1 MRKLFFITFSILLYF
16 HSLSQDIT
24 GTWKGN
30 IEISGQQ
37 LPIIFHFK
45 KDSLGNIDGKW
56 DSPLQKAVNLP
67 FSSINTDR
75 DSLRLSIK
83 MIGGSYAGRFID
95 NDSIAGMWSQSGKQF
110 NLNFAR
116 SSGEFSIEPKTSLRP
131 GEKEIAITSYDG
143 NKLYGNLLAKNDQQK
158 LAIIIAG
165 SGPTDR
171 DGNNPL
177 GNKADSYKLLAY
189 ALDSQNIA
197 TFRYDKRGIGESIP
211 PDFNQANVV
220 FDDYV
225 KDAEMIFSY
234 LHDSLGFKN
243 IYFIGH
249 SEGSLIGMIASQK
262 KAVKGYVS
270 IAGPGRPI
278 DAVIEEQENA
288 SSLHDSMKRK
298 VTSIF
303 NELKKGNTTDDVP
316 AELNSLFN
324 KSIQPYFISWLK
336 YDPAKEIKRLRCP
349 VLILQGSCDKQ
360 VKVKDAEILHKASPK
375 SKIGIIPL
383 MTHALKNA
391 NADCVDENYKT
402 YLDPSLPIN
411 QKLVE
416 DISDFIKK

>member
-1 MRKLFFITFSILLYF
+1 MRKLFFILFLVPIYS
-16 HSLSQDIT
+16 HSFSQDIT

-30 IEISGQQ
+30 IEINGQQ
-37 LPIIFHFK
+37 LPIVFHFK
-45 KDSLGNIDGKW
+45 KDSSGNIDGKW
-56 DSPLQKAVNLP
+56 DSPLQKAMNLP
-67 FSSINTDR
+67 FSSINADK
-75 DSLRLSIK
+75 DSLRLDIK
-83 MIGGSYAGRFID
+83 MIGGSYAGRFIG

-110 NLNFAR
+110 NLNLSR
-116 SSGEFSIEPKTSLRP
+116 SSEDFSIEPKAVLHP
-131 GEKEIAITSYDG
+131 GEKEIAIASYDG

-177 GNKADSYKLLAY
+177 GDKAGSYKLLAY

-197 TFRYDKRGIGESIP
+197 TFRYDKRGIGESIS

-225 KDAEMIFSY
+225 KDAEMIFNY

-278 DAVIEEQENA
+278 NVVIEEQENA
-288 SSLHDSMKRK
+288 SSLPDSMKRK
-298 VTSIF
+298 VILIF

-316 AELNSLFN
+316 AELNALFN

-336 YDPAKEIKRLRCP
+336 YDPAREIKKLSCR
-349 VLILQGSCDKQ
+349 VLILQGSCDRQ

-375 SKIGIIPL
+375 SKIDIIPL
-383 MTHALKNA
+383 MTHTLKNT
-391 NADCVDENYKT
+391 NGDCVDENYKT

-411 QKLVE
+411 QQLVK
-416 DISDFIKK
+416 DIADFIKK

>member
-83 MIGGSYAGRFID
+83 MIGGSYTSRFID
-95 NDSIAGMWSQSGKQF
+95 NDSIVGTWSQSGKQF

-336 YDPAKEIKRLRCP
+336 YDPAKE
-349 VLILQGSCDKQ
+349 
-360 VKVKDAEILHKASPK
+360 
-375 SKIGIIPL
+375 
-383 MTHALKNA
+383 
-391 NADCVDENYKT
+391 
-402 YLDPSLPIN
+402 
-411 QKLVE
+411 
-416 DISDFIKK
+416 